1 MADARVEEY
10 GSGHAIRPLSVP
22 GRGWLRDFAPEGS
35 TWIADA
41 LLVASGDLADLI
53 EEMRDAGLDVQD

>member
-10 GSGHAIRPLSVP
+10 GAGYGIRPLSVP

-35 TWIADA
+35 TWIDDA
-41 LLVASGDLADLI
+41 LLVAPGDLSGLV
-53 EEMRDAGLDVQD
+53 EEMRDAGLDVEE